1 MPNTPFEEMLMK
13 KLCTLFLFLCLI
25 ASISTRAQE
34 QTKPVQEDGAAAG
47 ADEFAAT
54 FKQARA
60 HLVSGKIN
68 EAIDTYRKAAALKN
82 GQCPECFQ
90 MIGQIYFQTSQY
102 KEAAAEFRRV
112 VALKPENEAAMSNY
126 LGVALYLQ
134 DDKKVLPEAIDAFQR
149 AIELSGDQ
157 IPKARY
163 NRAHALM
170 KAGRTQEGVAEF
182 KRYLEIEPDAET
194 AEEVRAIIANPKMAG
209 AKFAADFKVTGSV
222 GEEISLKRLRGKI
235 VLLDFWA
242 VWCGP
247 CRVEM
252 PHVKRIAKK
261 YEKEPLVILGISLD
275 RDRKSFEA
283 YLKQEGM
290 TWQQFFDGKGWSNQL
305 AQLYNVRRIPH
316 TVLIDQD
323 GVVRAE
329 GLRGE
334 QLSRKIGEL
343 LTQMREQAGS
353 GQK

>member
-1 MPNTPFEEMLMK
+1 M
-13 KLCTLFLFLCLI
+13 
-25 ASISTRAQE
+25 
-34 QTKPVQEDGAAAG
+34 
-47 ADEFAAT
+47 
-54 FKQARA
+54 
-60 HLVSGKIN
+60 
-68 EAIDTYRKAAALKN
+68 
-82 GQCPECFQ
+82 
-90 MIGQIYFQTSQY
+90 SQY
-102 KEAAAEFRRV
+102 KEAAAEFRRA
-112 VALKPENEAAMSNY
+112 VALKPRNEAAMSNY

-134 DDKKVLPEAIDAFQR
+134 DDRKVLTEAIDAFQR

-170 KAGRTQEGVAEF
+170 KVGRTQEGVAEF
-182 KRYLEIEPDAET
+182 KRYLEIEPHAET

-209 AKFAADFKVTGSV
+209 AKFAADFKVKGSV
-222 GEEISLKRLRGKI
+222 GEEISLKSLRGKI

-261 YEKEPLVILGISLD
+261 YEKDPFVILGISLD

-323 GVVRAE
+323 GVIRAE

-334 QLSRKIGEL
+334 QLSQKIGEL
-343 LTQMREQAGS
+343 LTQMREQAGG